1 MPPTFTYLQ
10 TVCLRTAIVLGPS
23 PQKRKEWRRG
33 GDSHRPPIRLDTN
46 FNLLRP
52 GFWRVSGT
60 YPVSESLAM
69 AVSDTA
75 SLASKVLF
83 WAGLAPTPEDS
94 EAMKKMFE
102 SLVLLGRIARPEEVA
117 ASAVYLASEDSSYV
131 TGGDLSNDGGAS
143 Q

>member
-1 MPPTFTYLQ
+1 
-10 TVCLRTAIVLGPS
+10 
-23 PQKRKEWRRG
+23 
-33 GDSHRPPIRLDTN
+33 
-46 FNLLRP
+46 
-52 GFWRVSGT
+52 
-60 YPVSESLAM
+60 M

-131 TGGDLSNDGGAS
+131 TGADLSNDGGAS
-143 Q
+143 QV